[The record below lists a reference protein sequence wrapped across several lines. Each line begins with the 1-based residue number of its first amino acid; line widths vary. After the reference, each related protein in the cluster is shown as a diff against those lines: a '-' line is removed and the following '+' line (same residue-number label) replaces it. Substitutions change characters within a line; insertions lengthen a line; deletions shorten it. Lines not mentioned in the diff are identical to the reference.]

1 MAAAGK
7 LHMHC
12 DLSMIELPC
21 IRLVVLSCVHSL
33 LISRPKLHSNILPRQ
48 ETTLSVVKAMMVLCA
63 QKPLSSV
70 HVIVVSSTKV
80 TVFEV

>member
-33 LISRPKLHSNILPRQ
+33 LISRPKLHSNMLPRQ
-48 ETTLSVVKAMMVLCA
+48 ETTLSVVKACA
-63 QKPLSSV
+63 SNDGAMCAKAPKFSACHLQYQG
-70 HVIVVSSTKV
+70 HRI
-80 TVFEV
+80 